1 MSWRKEQSRTE
12 RGYHHGNLKEA
23 LLQAA
28 LDLIAKKGPAGF
40 TFADAARLAGVSPAA
55 PYRHFRDRDEL
66 LSSIAQRGFEQ
77 FEQVLMAAWDDGRPD
92 TVSAFERVGK
102 AYLAFA
108 REEPAFYS
116 AMFESGLPVD
126 LNPALL
132 AASERAFAIIRAAA
146 ERLAALAP
154 PGQPRP
160 PALMMAL
167 HIWSMSHGV
176 ASLFARGDAARR
188 KLPMSAEDLLEAELL
203 IYLRGLGF
211 PTDRKPAAPNGQPG
225 QKSAGPPPV
234 PPAGAS
240 PSSGA
245 AAAPAGASGPPPG
258 PWRTPK

>member
-1 MSWRKEQSRTE
+1 MDWRKEQGRE

-28 LDLIAKKGPAGF
+28 LDLIGQKGAAGF
-40 TFADAARLAGVSPAA
+40 TFADAARMAGVSPAA

-77 FEQVLMAAWDDGRPD
+77 FEAALGGAWDDGRPD
-92 TVSAFERVGK
+92 TMTAFERLGR

-108 REEPAFYS
+108 GAEPAYYS
-116 AMFESGLPVD
+116 AMFESQIPSD
-126 LNPALL
+126 ATPALQ
-132 AASERAFAIIRAAA
+132 AASERAFGIVRAAA

-154 PGQPRP
+154 AGTPRP

-167 HIWSMSHGV
+167 HIWSMTHGI

-188 KLPMSAEDLLEAELL
+188 SLPMSPEELLEAEML

-211 PTDRKPAAPNGQPG
+211 PNTAANGAQEKPAE
-225 QKSAGPPPV
+225 
-234 PPAGAS
+234 PPAG
-240 PSSGA
+240 
-245 AAAPAGASGPPPG
+245 
-258 PWRTPK
+258 PWGKPK

>member
-1 MSWRKEQSRTE
+1 MSWRKEERRAE

-28 LDLIAKKGPAGF
+28 LDLIAQKGAAGF
-40 TFADAARLAGVSPAA
+40 TFADAARMAGVSPAA

-77 FEQVLMAAWDDGRPD
+77 FEAQLAAAWDDGRPD
-92 TVSAFERVGK
+92 TVTAFERVGK

-108 REEPAFYS
+108 RTEPAFYS
-116 AMFESGLPVD
+116 AMFESGVAAD
-126 LNPALL
+126 STAGLL
-132 AASERAFAIIRAAA
+132 AAGERAFGVIRAAT

-154 PGQPRP
+154 PNVPRP

-188 KLPMSAEDLLEAELL
+188 KLPMSPEELLEAEVL

-211 PTDRKPAAPNGQPG
+211 TTDRRPASAAEPPPLPDDDKPA
-225 QKSAGPPPV
+225 
-234 PPAGAS
+234 
-240 PSSGA
+240 
-245 AAAPAGASGPPPG
+245 G
-258 PWRTPK
+258 PWGRPK

>member
-1 MSWRKEQSRTE
+1 MSWRKEDSRAE

-23 LLQAA
+23 LQRAA

-40 TFADAARLAGVSPAA
+40 TFADAARLAGVSAAA
-55 PYRHFRDRDEL
+55 PYRHFRDRDDL

-77 FEQVLMAAWDDGRPD
+77 FEQALAAAWDDGRPD

-108 REEPAFYS
+108 RGEPALYS

-132 AASERAFAIIRAAA
+132 AASERAFAVIRAAA

-154 PGQPRP
+154 AGTPRP

-188 KLPMSAEDLLEAELL
+188 KLPMSAEDLLEAEVL

-211 PTDRKPAAPNGQPG
+211 PTVRSAAAPNDPAG
-225 QKSAGPPPV
+225 QKPATPPPV
-234 PPAGAS
+234 PP
-240 PSSGA
+240 
-245 AAAPAGASGPPPG
+245 G
-258 PWRTPK
+258 PWGTPK

>member
-1 MSWRKEQSRTE
+1 MSWRKEHRRAE

-28 LDLIAKKGPAGF
+28 LGLIAEKGPAGF
-40 TFADAARLAGVSPAA
+40 TFADAARSAGVSPAA

-77 FEQVLMAAWDDGRPD
+77 FEAVLTAAWDDGRPD
-92 TVSAFERVGK
+92 TVTAFERAGK

-126 LNPALL
+126 LNPALQ
-132 AASERAFAIIRAAA
+132 AASERTFGIIRAAA

-154 PGQPRP
+154 PGVARP

-176 ASLFARGDAARR
+176 ASLFGRGDAARR
-188 KLPMSAEDLLEAELL
+188 KLPMSAEELLEAELL

-211 PTDRKPAAPNGQPG
+211 PTDRRKTREDQN
-225 QKSAGPPPV
+225 
-234 PPAGAS
+234 PAG
-240 PSSGA
+240 PSSG
-245 AAAPAGASGPPPG
+245 PSSGPWG
-258 PWRTPK
+258 ARST

>member
-1 MSWRKEQSRTE
+1 MSWRKDPGRNE

-28 LDLIAKKGPAGF
+28 LDLIAKKGASGF
-40 TFADAARLAGVSPAA
+40 TFADAARIAGVSPAA

-66 LSSIAQRGFEQ
+66 LSSIAERGFEQ
-77 FEQVLMAAWDDGRPD
+77 FESALTEAWDDGRPD

-108 REEPAFYS
+108 REKPAFYS
-116 AMFESGLPVD
+116 AMFESGLATDVSAS
-126 LNPALL
+126 LQ
-132 AASERAFAIIRAAA
+132 AAAERAFAVIRAAA

-154 PGQPRP
+154 LGSPRP

-176 ASLFARGDAARR
+176 ASLFARGDGARR
-188 KLPMSAEDLLEAELL
+188 KLPMSAEELLEAEVL

-211 PTDRKPAAPNGQPG
+211 MTDRRSSTPEAAG
-225 QKSAGPPPV
+225 KSPPGPPPV
-234 PPAGAS
+234 PP
-240 PSSGA
+240 
-245 AAAPAGASGPPPG
+245 SGPWG
-258 PWRTPK
+258 RPK

>member
-1 MSWRKEQSRTE
+1 MSWRKDSGRNE

-28 LDLIAKKGPAGF
+28 LDLIATKGAAGF
-40 TFADAARLAGVSPAA
+40 TFADAARIAGVSPAA
-55 PYRHFRDRDEL
+55 PYRHFRDREEL

-77 FEQVLMAAWDDGRPD
+77 FESALSEAWDDGRPD

-108 REEPAFYS
+108 REKPAFYS
-116 AMFESGLPVD
+116 AMFESGL
-126 LNPALL
+126 
-132 AASERAFAIIRAAA
+132 AADVSAGLHAAAERAFAVIRAAA

-154 PGQPRP
+154 PGSPRP

-188 KLPMSAEDLLEAELL
+188 KLPMSAEELLEAEVL

-211 PTDRKPAAPNGQPG
+211 LTDRPPAAQETQGKDQAKNQG
-225 QKSAGPPPV
+225 KSPPGPPPL
-234 PPAGAS
+234 PPDPPRG
-240 PSSGA
+240 P
-245 AAAPAGASGPPPG
+245 PSGPWG
-258 PWRTPK
+258 RPK

>member
-1 MSWRKEQSRTE
+1 M
-12 RGYHHGNLKEA
+12 
-23 LLQAA
+23 LQAA

-66 LSSIAQRGFEQ
+66 MSSIAQRGFEQ
-77 FEQVLMAAWDDGRPD
+77 FEAMLTAAWDDGRPD
-92 TVSAFERVGK
+92 TVAAFERVGK

-108 REEPAFYS
+108 RGEPAFYS

-132 AASERAFAIIRAAA
+132 AASERAFAVIRAAA

-160 PALMMAL
+160 PAMMMAL

-188 KLPMSAEDLLEAELL
+188 KLPMSAEDLLEAEVL

-211 PTDRKPAAPNGQPG
+211 PADRRPAAAQGEP
-225 QKSAGPPPV
+225 KSGDAKAPGPPL
-234 PPAGAS
+234 PPAG
-240 PSSGA
+240 
-245 AAAPAGASGPPPG
+245 
-258 PWRTPK
+258 PWGTPK